1 MVTKQTKNDN
11 NLAFGFL
18 LTKIRRERG
27 LDCTQYKPSFLK
39 RRLAVRLR
47 ARGVES
53 YRTYARLLDDDEYDR
68 LFDTLTIN
76 LTSFF
81 RDATTFVALR
91 DEVLQPMVRERNRP
105 GRRQLQIWSAGC
117 ASGEEAYS
125 LAILLRQLL
134 GRQSADWQIRILG
147 TDLDERR
154 LDQARAGVYGPFSFR
169 GTQWP
174 DLDRCFVTNGKSH
187 SVVSDVKAL
196 VRFRRH
202 DLIGEKP
209 LGRFDLILCRNV
221 LIYFTRPQQVRLYT
235 TFHQTLRPGGVLV
248 LGRTEILPAEVAG
261 LFETVNLREHIYRKP
276 GISDAI

>member
-1 MVTKQTKNDN
+1 MATKQTKTDN
-11 NLAFGFL
+11 NLAFGL
-18 LTKIRRERG
+18 LLNKIRRERG
-27 LDCTQYKPSFLK
+27 LDCSQYKPSFLR

-53 YRTYARLLDDDEYDR
+53 YQAYARLLDDDEYDH

-91 DEVLQPMVRERNRP
+91 DEVLQPIVRERNGQ
-105 GRRQLQIWSAGC
+105 GRRHLQVWSAGC

-125 LAILLRQLL
+125 LAILLQQLL
-134 GRQSADWQIRILG
+134 GRQSVDWQIRILA

-174 DLDRCFVTNGKSH
+174 DLDRFFVANGKSH
-187 SVVSDVKAL
+187 SVVPAVKAL

-221 LIYFTRPQQVRLYT
+221 LIYFTRPQQVRLCT
-235 TFHQTLRPGGVLV
+235 AFHRALKSNGVLV
-248 LGRTEILPAEVAG
+248 LGKTEILPSGVAG
-261 LFETVNLREHIYRKP
+261 LFEAVNLREHIYRKSV
-276 GISDAI
+276 ISNQ